1 MRHDLYPF
9 INKIVTILAFTVNN
23 FPPLLDDD
31 EDEEFE
37 MYLREL
43 PEEEEPDEEQFVVND
58 RFIADFDDK
67 EDDMIAE

>member
-1 MRHDLYPF
+1 
-9 INKIVTILAFTVNN
+9 
-23 FPPLLDDD
+23 
-31 EDEEFE
+31 